1 MNSPIFSR
9 EIEPQ
14 MLENLR
20 RLHGDPM
27 KPPRASII
35 IPVNAQKDLSRIL
48 LVASDIVAYKGG
60 QPIEFILVVNNYP
73 PEQPPKEI
81 DEYARLGFRVLG
93 VPKVVHKG
101 GVAIAARILGIEI
114 ARSESI
120 LLFDADCRITN
131 ADSLLSWYVTS
142 LESGIDLAYTHVD
155 YIDLPAGMSTKVRM
169 FIHHAS
175 RWIKR
180 VILSVPT
187 CRGSNY
193 AIKRQLILDLYSQ
206 GRIPYDIHVGP
217 VLKSIG
223 GKIAYSGAREL
234 VVYTSGRFFTGGWRE
249 LITYL
254 AWRVGYYRRIL
265 AAHSEKSSS
274 NK

>member
-1 MNSPIFSR
+1 MNSPVFSH
-9 EIEPQ
+9 EIELQ

-20 RLHGDPM
+20 RLYGDPM
-27 KPPRASII
+27 KPPRVSIV

-48 LVASDIVAYKGG
+48 LVASDIATYKGN

-73 PEQPPKEI
+73 PERPPKEI
-81 DEYARLGFRVLG
+81 DEYIRLGFRVLG
-93 VPKVVHKG
+93 IPKVTHHG
-101 GVAIAARILGIEI
+101 GVAIAARILGIEL

-120 LLFDADCRITN
+120 LLFDADCRIPN
-131 ADSLLSWYVTS
+131 ADSLLNWYITQ

-155 YIDLPAGMSTKVRM
+155 YIDLPAGMSTKIRM

-175 RWIKR
+175 RWFKR
-180 VILSVPT
+180 VVLRIPT

-223 GKIAYSGAREL
+223 GKIAYSGARKL
-234 VVYTSGRFFTGGWRE
+234 VVLTSGRFFTGGWRE

-265 AAHSEKSSS
+265 ATHSEKSSS

>member
-14 MLENLR
+14 LLENLR
-20 RLHGDPM
+20 RLYGDPI
-27 KPPRASII
+27 KSPRASII

-48 LVASDIVAYKGG
+48 LVASDIAAYKGG

-73 PEQPPKEI
+73 PEHPPKEL
-81 DEYARLGFRVLG
+81 DEYTRLGFRVLG
-93 VPKVVHKG
+93 VPKVVHNG

-142 LESGIDLAYTHVD
+142 LESGVDLAYTHVD

-234 VVYTSGRFFTGGWRE
+234 VVYTSGRFFTGGWKE
-249 LITYL
+249 LIAYL

-265 AAHSEKSSS
+265 AAHSEKSSL

>member
-1 MNSPIFSR
+1 
-9 EIEPQ
+9 
-14 MLENLR
+14 LENLR
-20 RLHGDPM
+20 RLYGDPT

-48 LVASDIVAYKGG
+48 LVASDIASYKGH
-60 QPIEFILVVNNYP
+60 QPLEFILVVNNYP

-81 DEYARLGFRVLG
+81 DEYIRLGFRVLG
-93 VPKVVHKG
+93 IPKVVHHG
-101 GVAIAARILGIEI
+101 DVVMAARILGIEL

-120 LLFDADCRITN
+120 LLFDADCRIPN
-131 ADSLLSWYVTS
+131 ADSLLSWYMTQ
-142 LESGIDLAYTHVD
+142 LESGIALAYTHVD
-155 YIDLPAGMSTKVRM
+155 YFDLPAGMATKVRM

-175 RWIKR
+175 RWFRR
-180 VILSVPT
+180 VILGIPT

-206 GRIPYDIHVGP
+206 GRISYDIHVGP

-234 VVYTSGRFFTGGWRE
+234 VVLTSGRFFTGGWKE

-254 AWRVGYYRRIL
+254 AWRVGFYRRVF
-265 AAHSEKSSS
+265 AARSKKSSS
-274 NK
+274 DK